1 MSRSLLAVVALSKLV
16 LEPLGVSSN
25 SDGSTTLPPLAMAET

>member
-1 MSRSLLAVVALSKLV
+1 MSRSLLAVVALSRFV
-16 LEPLGVSSN
+16 FEPLGVSSS